1 MNSEILHLKNWVGKF
16 QKSEIMVREGHFVFG
31 IKIYEDE
38 NGIIRV
44 LSRNIN
50 TDVPQEVLISRL
62 KVHLR
67 KLENEYFKNYLES
80 DS

>member
-1 MNSEILHLKNWVGKF
+1 
-16 QKSEIMVREGHFVFG
+16 MVREGHFVFG